1 MPAAGGGA
9 AAPTRSGPG
18 GGGKKPF
25 EETRPDKSGGSI
37 QLPCCWEKGAPLWG
51 EGWPSQPSTCPRPAP
66 PALAPA
72 AAAGPAV
79 CPGACQGCQ
88 RGPKCS
94 LSPQL
99 PGLPSGEGLRAAGC
113 SSAAPSGVLW
123 GAAPRPGSAYR
134 GIDVP
139 IPSKSSLASFPAL
152 TAPPRAGRRC
162 PPPFALILGMLHVPQ
177 SPGGSPG
184 GWERGSGVFDLP
196 HISPAQ
202 CTAEPAGPGTTA
214 AASSPCGRQLGWRG
228 DRLKEPLLVF
238 LPPLAAPVVLLVLWG
253 PRDVGEP
260 GRAGEG
266 ASPSAPPA
274 VTPGSMRRFRRGK

>member
-1 MPAAGGGA
+1 MLLKQFGVNVSLWSKSNQQLHTHPCCTHLQHLPMGDGKPLGLSPKMLRCLGIPQSSVPLWDPHLLLQEHRGRASSGRGSGSTDTLGAGGGW
-9 AAPTRSGPG
+9 
-18 GGGKKPF
+18 KKPF

-184 GWERGSGVFDLP
+184 G
-196 HISPAQ
+196 
-202 CTAEPAGPGTTA
+202 
-214 AASSPCGRQLGWRG
+214 
-228 DRLKEPLLVF
+228 
-238 LPPLAAPVVLLVLWG
+238 
-253 PRDVGEP
+253 
-260 GRAGEG
+260 
-266 ASPSAPPA
+266 
-274 VTPGSMRRFRRGK
+274 